1 MTEEERSELK
11 KLYWLMAEYFER
23 VDIFKD
29 KSELERLA
37 LEISTRG
44 MQTIGAILGEVEE

>member
-1 MTEEERSELK
+1 MQ
-11 KLYWLMAEYFER
+11 EYFER
-23 VDIFKD
+23 VDIFQD

-44 MQTIGAILGEVEE
+44 MQTIGSIEVINQHLAEIEE